1 MAVPQRRS
9 GSRFTL
15 AILLLTSVTLISLD
29 ARGYEPLANLRKAT
43 TAIIQPFRNIASTVF
58 DPVADA
64 WESLSEGD
72 TLEKENA
79 LLREQLSELL
89 EYRVTTE
96 GAVEELAA
104 LRTQLDLENLG
115 GQETIV
121 AEITARSVSNF
132 DPYIIEIG
140 KGTQSGIREGMAVVS
155 VGGLIGRIEDPG
167 LRSSRVRLITDPN
180 VNVGVLAVGTNE
192 IGILSGGGVGQPLKV
207 SDGIPVST
215 DVEIG
220 SIMVTSGSERSPY
233 PGGFA
238 VGTILE
244 IIVDEIN
251 LEKELV
257 VAPTGQ
263 LENLEFVT
271 VILYQPAISD
281 SGGGRQ

>member
-1 MAVPQRRS
+1 MAVPQRS
-9 GSRFTL
+9 GGSRFTL
-15 AILLLTSVTLISLD
+15 AILLLISVTLISLD
-29 ARGYEPLANLRKAT
+29 ARGYEPLANLRKAA
-43 TAIIQPFRNIASTVF
+43 TAVIEPFRNIAGTVF
-58 DPVADA
+58 DPIADA

-72 TLEKENA
+72 ALEKENT

-121 AEITARSVSNF
+121 AEITGRSVSNF

-180 VNVGVLAVGTNE
+180 LNIGVLAVGTKE

-207 SDGIPVST
+207 SDGIPVSAQI
-215 DVEIG
+215 EIG

-244 IIVDEIN
+244 IVVDEIN
-251 LEKELV
+251 LEKELLI
-257 VAPTGQ
+257 APTGQ

-271 VILYQPAISD
+271 VILYQPPSSD
-281 SGGGRQ
+281 LGRD